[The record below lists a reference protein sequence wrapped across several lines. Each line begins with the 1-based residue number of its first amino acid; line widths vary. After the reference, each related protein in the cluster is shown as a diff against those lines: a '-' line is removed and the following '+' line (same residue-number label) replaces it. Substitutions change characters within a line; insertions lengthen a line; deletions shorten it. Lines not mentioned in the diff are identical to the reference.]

1 MLDAEEFKKLLP
13 PDHNLDDEQ
22 IEKLRHQM
30 HQLAEVI
37 IDAALWDARKKR
49 EAAEAAAGDGS
60 EPERPPSARRY
71 RRSRTSNPLPA
82 RSRQLF
88 PEVDKEDLGL

>member
-1 MLDAEEFKKLLP
+1 
-13 PDHNLDDEQ
+13 
-22 IEKLRHQM
+22 M

-60 EPERPPSARRY
+60 EPERPPSADR
-71 RRSRTSNPLPA
+71 
-82 RSRQLF
+82 
-88 PEVDKEDLGL
+88 PE

>member
-1 MLDAEEFKKLLP
+1 MLDAERFKELLP

-22 IEKLRHQM
+22 VEKLRHQT

-49 EAAEAAAGDGS
+49 EAAEAVAGDES
-60 EPERPPSARRY
+60 EPERPPSADR
-71 RRSRTSNPLPA
+71 
-82 RSRQLF
+82 
-88 PEVDKEDLGL
+88 PE